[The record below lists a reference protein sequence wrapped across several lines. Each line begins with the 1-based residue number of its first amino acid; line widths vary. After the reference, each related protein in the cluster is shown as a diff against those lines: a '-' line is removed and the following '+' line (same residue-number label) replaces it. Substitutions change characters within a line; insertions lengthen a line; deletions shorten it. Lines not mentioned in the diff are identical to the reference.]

1 MENNLNTSDETGN
14 YNILKARLESIDEH
28 VTKEITIRSRH
39 SKKMMKNLDDS
50 FLISKSQGYKK
61 YHINTGK

>member
-50 FLISKSQGYKK
+50 FLI
-61 YHINTGK
+61 

>member
-28 VTKEITIRSRH
+28 VTKEIAIRSRH

-50 FLISKSQGYKK
+50 FLI
-61 YHINTGK
+61 